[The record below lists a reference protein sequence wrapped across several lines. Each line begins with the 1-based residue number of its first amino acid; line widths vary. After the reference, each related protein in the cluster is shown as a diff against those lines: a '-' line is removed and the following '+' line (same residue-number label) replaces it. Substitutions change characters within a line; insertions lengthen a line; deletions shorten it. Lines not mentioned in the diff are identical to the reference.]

1 MEDKFKNYLFAFI
14 LVSAFGMLILTTVI
28 EGGNNYSL
36 DTSKIAGGSLSITQF
51 NESISNLQTE
61 SENLKKSFDD
71 QSIWSSIAGVVV
83 EGFFGIAG
91 SMFNMIFAPLNL
103 IINILIDIFGIPIWF
118 STVIVG
124 LLILGVMLSIWRL
137 IKVGD

>member
-91 SMFNMIFAPLNL
+91 SMFNMIFVPLNL